1 MKIILLGYMGCGKST
16 IGRLI
21 ASKKNFSF
29 IDLDNY
35 IEEKEN
41 KTVAEIFETKGEIY
55 FRKKEDLYLKEIL
68 NLKQEIVLA
77 LGGGTPCYG
86 NNMEYILNDK
96 TAKTVYLKTSINTI
110 VARLINEKSQRPL
123 VARLKQEELHE
134 FVAKHLFERSYFY
147 NQSEYKI
154 TVDNKNVH
162 EIVAELNKIV

>member
-1 MKIILLGYMGCGKST
+1 MGSGKST

>member
-1 MKIILLGYMGCGKST
+1 MKIILLGYMGSGKST